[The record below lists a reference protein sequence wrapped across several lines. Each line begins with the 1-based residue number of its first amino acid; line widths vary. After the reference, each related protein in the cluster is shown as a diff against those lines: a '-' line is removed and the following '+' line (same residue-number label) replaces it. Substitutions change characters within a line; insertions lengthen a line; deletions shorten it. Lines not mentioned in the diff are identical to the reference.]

1 MEIYLSTLCSVVREL
16 SKKGIAAD
24 KIISSHLSINPS
36 IYPFQPRIVVNLL
49 FLTTV
54 LSLEITPRFRTKSL
68 LTATKDT
75 SYMGQLKDDVKR
87 MVLGVA
93 FRPLAKVIFSLLKD
107 LSLITYNKKNIR
119 EREDKGI

>member
-1 MEIYLSTLCSVVREL
+1 
-16 SKKGIAAD
+16 
-24 KIISSHLSINPS
+24 
-36 IYPFQPRIVVNLL
+36 
-49 FLTTV
+49 
-54 LSLEITPRFRTKSL
+54 
-68 LTATKDT
+68 
-75 SYMGQLKDDVKR
+75 MGQLKDDVKR